1 MRVLDIDLDFF
12 LSDCFPLADIG
23 KRPDIMDKHV
33 WKKEDVRT
41 FLELNCGLSCKNK
54 IPGRVFETHDGALC
68 FWGELIK
75 HGRLKAPFSVVH
87 IDAHSD
93 LGIGYPGP
101 GFVLNSVLGTKPF
114 IRADIERYY
123 RMRELDEANYL
134 LFALAFRWIDRLVN
148 VRNPKSHND
157 IPKSILVD
165 DGNFIQLRSFTSK
178 FFVSAYGEEPKI
190 QFKTYSD
197 YSMYKDA
204 KAFDF
209 MSLAISPRYAPIQ
222 ADDLISVICEYMCEI

>member
-12 LSDCFPLADIG
+12 LSDCFPLADMG

-33 WKKEDVRT
+33 WKKEEVRA
-41 FLELNCGLSCKNK
+41 FLEKNCGLSLQNK
-54 IPGRVFETHDGALC
+54 VPGRVFETHDGALC
-68 FWGELIK
+68 LWDELIRC
-75 HGRLKAPFSVVH
+75 GRLDVPFSVVH

-101 GFVLNSVLGTKPF
+101 GFVLNSVLGTKPL

-148 VRNPKSHND
+148 VRNPMSHSD
-157 IPKSILVD
+157 IPKNILLD
-165 DGNFIQLRSFTSK
+165 DGKSIQLSSFASK
-178 FFVSAYGEEPKI
+178 LFASSYGEEPKI
-190 QFKTYSD
+190 EFITYAD
-197 YSMYKDA
+197 YSLYREGEP
-204 KAFDF
+204 FDF
-209 MSLAISPRYAPIQ
+209 MSLAISPRYAPIE
-222 ADDLISVICEYMCEI
+222 ADELISVICEYMREI